1 MVTVPEGFEVI
12 ASSKSCE
19 IEAMVSL
26 NGRIFAMQ
34 FHPEYIYNSYFEKM
48 KVEGTASPSETWDA
62 LKARHIQD
70 SNAVMHCVTKF
81 LGL

>member
-26 NGRIFAMQ
+26 NGRIFTVQ
-34 FHPEYIYNSYFEKM
+34 FHPEYIYNSYFEK
-48 KVEGTASPSETWDA
+48 KEAEGAAPPSETWDT
-62 LKARHIQD
+62 LKASHIQD